1 VSSLVATPKSSARE
15 AHLKKVGFS
24 ERHAAEL
31 EEWIDEYTKD
41 LAPLEK
47 FILPV
52 SSPRGRRVEEAI

>member
-1 VSSLVATPKSSARE
+1 
-15 AHLKKVGFS
+15 VGFS